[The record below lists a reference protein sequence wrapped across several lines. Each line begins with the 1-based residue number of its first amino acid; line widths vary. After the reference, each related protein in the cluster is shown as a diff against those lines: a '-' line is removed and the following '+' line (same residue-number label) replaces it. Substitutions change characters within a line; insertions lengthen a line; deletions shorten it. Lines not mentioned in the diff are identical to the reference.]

1 VESFSRAGGVADVIQ
16 QEPHGSLVYNLG
28 EDLTTANQR
37 SNGSRPRLHLGTLS
51 VNSHPEFKRVS

>member
-1 VESFSRAGGVADVIQ
+1 VESLSRAGGVADVIQ

-37 SNGSRPRLHLGTLS
+37 SKVRGLVYTL
-51 VNSHPEFKRVS
+51 VQLV